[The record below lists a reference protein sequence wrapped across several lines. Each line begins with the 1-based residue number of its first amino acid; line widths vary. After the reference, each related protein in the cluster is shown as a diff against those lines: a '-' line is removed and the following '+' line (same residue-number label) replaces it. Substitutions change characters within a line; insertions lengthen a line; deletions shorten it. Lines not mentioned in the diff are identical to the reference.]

1 MCECN
6 VYIIYIYIY
15 IYIDQSPSMAALL
28 DLTHAMIND
37 VRLTLFCN
45 NLPNESIHTH
55 TKSVQ
60 GEDETY

>member
-1 MCECN
+1 
-6 VYIIYIYIY
+6 
-15 IYIDQSPSMAALL
+15 MAALL